1 MTWRIIRGY
10 YLTAL
15 GQESERYYFKTTN
28 QNIQTGDVGV
38 TFYQNS
44 QMITAIP
51 ALIRVDK
58 IIETEQSDDH
68 FLTEEKENHLPLL
81 PLVRTYDH
89 FKPDAQIELETAY
102 QTLRKEMQS
111 LSKLEYVQSS
121 IFDFLEENNT

>member
-10 YLTAL
+10 YITAL

-58 IIETEQSDDH
+58 IIETEQEDDH

-89 FKPDAQIELETAY
+89 F
-102 QTLRKEMQS
+102 
-111 LSKLEYVQSS
+111 
-121 IFDFLEENNT
+121 